1 LVLEDQSVDQLMAY
15 FPNRKDPN
23 LLMIY
28 ARLTDEK
35 HAADVEAAIN
45 ETLARARTELVDT
58 KRLEDTKSRL
68 RYLFTSQLDSAGG
81 IGSVLAAYVQFDR
94 TPETINEVYQSYDAL
109 TPEDIR
115 DAANRY
121 FADSGRVTVS
131 LSSSESMAG
140 IDGKSSIDAL
150 AETLAADAGTA
161 TDTAPIDEPK
171 AETDQDTMRGAAAD
185 PVAQAGQPGGAAPV
199 SIVAQPSAS

>member
-1 LVLEDQSVDQLMAY
+1 
-15 FPNRKDPN
+15 
-23 LLMIY
+23 
-28 ARLTDEK
+28 
-35 HAADVEAAIN
+35 
-45 ETLARARTELVDT
+45 
-58 KRLEDTKSRL
+58 
-68 RYLFTSQLDSAGG
+68 
-81 IGSVLAAYVQFDR
+81 
-94 TPETINEVYQSYDAL
+94 AL

-199 SIVAQPSAS
+199 SIVAQPSASSPLVDVSFVVHAGAAMDPEGKKGLAA